1 MPFYEVQHFIPLE
14 KSERDE
20 LAKTITHTR
29 KFTTPS
35 AFVNAQFT
43 EISQHHNYVAG
54 KESTTNRIIAN
65 VRTGATRTATDFD
78 ELAQSI
84 QNAWDR
90 IVNKGEAEAKKGEL
104 TRVFVM
110 GSITAGLENGLLLPR
125 AGKDIDWLKED
136 SPKYQELAD

>member
-54 KESTTNRIIAN
+54 KE
-65 VRTGATRTATDFD
+65 VRRVLRPRYSPACLLTDGD
-78 ELAQSI
+78 
-84 QNAWDR
+84 
-90 IVNKGEAEAKKGEL
+90 
-104 TRVFVM
+104 VM
-110 GSITAGLENGLLLPR
+110 E
-125 AGKDIDWLKED
+125 
-136 SPKYQELAD
+136 